1 MTAPFQSL
9 GNGHYRVSGKL
20 DFDTVPDVWR
30 ESRAAL
36 DDVAAPVIDLGEVT
50 QVDSAALALVIE
62 WLRWARAHGK
72 RLDLVNLP
80 DALRALA
87 RISEVENLLDSQA
100 SSAANPG

>member
-1 MTAPFQSL
+1 MIGPFESL
-9 GNGHYRVSGKL
+9 GDGRYQVSGKL

-30 ESRAAL
+30 ESRAAFNEE
-36 DDVAAPVIDLGEVT
+36 AAPVIDLGHVT

-62 WLRWARAHGK
+62 WLRWARGHGK
-72 RLDLVNLP
+72 RLDLVNIP
-80 DALRALA
+80 EALRALA